1 MNEKLIQQTID
12 ELNDYLVGDETKSNL
27 QITLNKVLFD
37 LAYGEHL

>member
-12 ELNDYLVGDETKSNL
+12 ELNDYLVGDVTKSNV

-37 LAYGEHL
+37 LAYGEE